1 MLRIRIRFLSGSK
14 EGTVEV
20 FPTARYDCLYFGR
33 DASCDVRFHP
43 DQDPMVSRNHAV
55 LEWRPQDG
63 PQPVR
68 VLLSD
73 LLSSNGTF
81 LNDRPVREA
90 TVVFSGDLVRFGR
103 GGPLVRIELERAE
116 PRDGEERPAVRQTQ
130 EMPRAEVA
138 DTQRRKIPNEP

>member
-1 MLRIRIRFLSGSK
+1 MLRIRVRFLSGSK

-33 DASCDVRFHP
+33 DPSCDVRFHP

-55 LEWRPQDG
+55 LEWRAPDES
-63 PQPVR
+63 QPVR

-81 LNDRPVREA
+81 LNDRPIREA
-90 TVVFSGDLVRFGR
+90 TVLFNGDLIRFGR
-103 GGPLVRIELERAE
+103 GGPLVRIEFERAE
-116 PRDGEERPAVRQTQ
+116 TEAGEERPAVRQTQ
-130 EMPRAEVA
+130 EMPRSEVA
-138 DTQRRKIPNEP
+138 DTQRRKIPSGQ